1 MIQNLDSN
9 KQSIGAT
16 KFVIGGWFVIKLGV
30 CAICCRENEGRR
42 KNGEREVGRLSS
54 HKLNIT
60 YKFNDEFKSVS
71 NFVCKNNRSLYF
83 LFLFANF
90 PVMMCICK
98 AHDHHGKRVQ
108 LSQYVNIDNT
118 VTSKTPFEFSIFRLS
133 LIIIYIV
140 FLVVSASPHLSRS
153 WNLRP
158 SQVSVIFYFVI
169 WF

>member
-1 MIQNLDSN
+1 MMNLNPLVTLFVKIIDHCIFYFFYFFLHHDFLCIYQKKIYVGVYLWLQWKYILS
-9 KQSIGAT
+9 KQFID
-16 KFVIGGWFVIKLGV
+16 KKIIL
-30 CAICCRENEGRR
+30 I
-42 KNGEREVGRLSS
+42 
-54 HKLNIT
+54 
-60 YKFNDEFKSVS
+60 
-71 NFVCKNNRSLYF
+71 F